1 MGEKVVDLRRILF
14 LILTGGVLSSA
25 ALVLFLGRTDPYFLG
40 IIGWVIFALAFLVA
54 IASLFAS
61 LNLWLQL
68 KRTKKQEEAEQV
80 LSVQNNE
87 ILKVSI
93 RRGVLISLFLST
105 ILILQIF
112 RLLAWWNIIIIAF
125 VFAFT
130 ELYWNIET
138 LRVYRNRKKHE

>member
-1 MGEKVVDLRRILF
+1 VDLRRILF

>member
-1 MGEKVVDLRRILF
+1 MDLRRILF